1 MFTIHHYCYEAWTML
16 QGQPGVEND
25 ILHDHPDL
33 HDVTDG
39 NPYDCVEGE
48 MWGFFLDDFF
58 VGLRARG
65 GVVLWDVVEEEQS
78 LAMISSCLIAW
89 SNSRTDQATSR
100 D

>member
-1 MFTIHHYCYEAWTML
+1 ML

-33 HDVTDG
+33 HGVADG

-65 GVVLWDVVEEEQS
+65 GVVL
-78 LAMISSCLIAW
+78 
-89 SNSRTDQATSR
+89 
-100 D
+100 